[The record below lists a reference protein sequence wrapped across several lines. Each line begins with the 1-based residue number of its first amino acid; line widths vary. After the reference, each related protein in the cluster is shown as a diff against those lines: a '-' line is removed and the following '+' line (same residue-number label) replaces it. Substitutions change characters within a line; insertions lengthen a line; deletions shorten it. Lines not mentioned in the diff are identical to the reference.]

1 MPVIHVLDSDLNLCE
16 YDTAQCDDVVRL
28 EKADGSG
35 KVPFSYGERREVTV
49 APDFS
54 DGDVTLT
61 PAPGTLYNKV
71 TITKPDTLLP
81 ENILSGTTV
90 CGIQGSFKIPE
101 YPEYTEEIN
110 EIMELL
116 GG

>member
-16 YDTAQCDDVVRL
+16 YDTAQCNDVVRL

-49 APDFS
+49 TPDFS
-54 DGDVTLT
+54 DGDVTLAS
-61 PAPGTLYNKV
+61 APGTLYNKV

-81 ENILSGTTV
+81 ENILSGKTV
-90 CGIQGSFKIPE
+90 CGVQGSFKIPE
-101 YPEYTEEIN
+101 YTKEIN